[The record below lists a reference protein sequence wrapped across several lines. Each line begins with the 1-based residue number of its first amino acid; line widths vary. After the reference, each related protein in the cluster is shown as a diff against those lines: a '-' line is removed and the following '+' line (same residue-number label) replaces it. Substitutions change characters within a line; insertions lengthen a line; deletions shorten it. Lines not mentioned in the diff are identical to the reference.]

1 MAAYSATPFTL
12 QRARER
18 QSQHWAHALGPQGQ
32 CPSANPKKAEREPR
46 EWAARAPGQ
55 RQPEIPHARD
65 AGEAATAV

>member
-1 MAAYSATPFTL
+1 MTAYSATPFIL

-18 QSQHWAHALGPQGQ
+18 QCQHWAHALGLQGQ
-32 CPSANPKKAEREPR
+32 CPSTNPRKAEREPG

-55 RQPEIPHARD
+55 RQPEIPYARD